1 MQMKNTLISLIAI
14 SLVVILPHTGIIPNF
29 GYSIPIILFVWL
41 YLKYFGEKFSD
52 IGFSF
57 KRFKLKSILI
67 GSLAAGLIFC
77 FMQFI
82 FFPVLEYFVVF
93 EDTDVELYNF
103 IRENKW
109 NYIFILVMGWV
120 VGGLYEEIVFHGFIF
135 SRLEKM
141 IPGQY
146 ATVISFIGTS
156 IIFGAYHFQLG
167 ADGLINAF
175 IVGAAYHALALYFN
189 RNLWY
194 SIICHGVYDTI
205 VITLIYMNYL

>member
-1 MQMKNTLISLIAI
+1 
-14 SLVVILPHTGIIPNF
+14 
-29 GYSIPIILFVWL
+29 
-41 YLKYFGEKFSD
+41 
-52 IGFSF
+52 
-57 KRFKLKSILI
+57 
-67 GSLAAGLIFC
+67 
-77 FMQFI
+77 MQFI

-93 EDTDVELYNF
+93 EDTDVDLYNF

-109 NYIFILVMGWV
+109 NYLFIIIMGWL

-141 IPGQY
+141 VPGKY
-146 ATVISFIGTS
+146 ATVIGFLGTS

-167 ADGLINAF
+167 TAGLINAF
-175 IVGAAYHALALYFN
+175 IVGAAYHALALYFK

>member
-1 MQMKNTLISLIAI
+1 MELKHILL
-14 SLVVILPHTGIIPNF
+14 SLVMICVIAVLPHTGVIPNF
-29 GYSIPIILFVWL
+29 GYCIPILLFVWL
-41 YLKYFGEKFSD
+41 YLKYAKEAFSA

-57 KRFKLKSILI
+57 KRFSLKPILI
-67 GSLAAGLIFC
+67 GSLMAGLIFC
-77 FMQFI
+77 FMQYV
-82 FFPVLEYFVVF
+82 FFPVLEHFVVF
-93 EDTDVELYNF
+93 EETDVELYDF
-103 IRENKW
+103 IRKSKW
-109 NYIFILVMGWV
+109 NYIFIIIMGWL

-141 IPGQY
+141 IPGKY
-146 ATVISFIGTS
+146 ATLLSFIGTS

-167 ADGLINAF
+167 AVGLINAL
-175 IVGAAYHALALYFN
+175 IVGAAYHALTLYFK